1 MTSRID
7 AQCALVDT
15 RSGMV
20 RGLARAVA
28 LALQFDQ
35 QAAVMTCGREQEVP
49 GRMHHEDR
57 ACQPPRVH
65 EIVDSGCR
73 GHCSLA
79 CDHRP
84 RRGRDLEAEML
95 LLAAER

>member
-1 MTSRID
+1 
-7 AQCALVDT
+7 
-15 RSGMV
+15 MV
-20 RGLARAVA
+20 LSLAPLES

-35 QAAVMTCGREQEVP
+35 QAAVMTCGREQEIP

-57 ACQPPRVH
+57 ACQPPHVH

-79 CDHRP
+79 CDHRS
-84 RRGRDLEAEML
+84 RRGHDLEAEML
-95 LLAAER
+95 LLAAERSQIRQWPRLLRQPSQ